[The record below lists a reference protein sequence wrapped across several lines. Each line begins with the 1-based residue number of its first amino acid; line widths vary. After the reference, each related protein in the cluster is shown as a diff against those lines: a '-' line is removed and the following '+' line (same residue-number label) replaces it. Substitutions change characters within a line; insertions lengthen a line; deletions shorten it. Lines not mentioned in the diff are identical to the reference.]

1 MNFLR
6 SWDAYGVPISFSF
19 HGQDSCKTL
28 VGSFFTIVTRAII
41 AALLLAQF
49 LQVYNRQYE
58 LNRTFT
64 VEDVINN
71 PTTYKMDTSNFNVAL
86 RVKTSDKA
94 LQADLRRYFRVVLL
108 FEKNMYV
115 DQSLKTYYTD
125 SMEAPRCGDDGFLL
139 TETDKKTYDFS
150 EFYCIPP
157 GYYNA
162 TISGQW
168 TSFKNEN
175 IAMVVRSC

>member
-1 MNFLR
+1 MSKKGLVDSGLDYIR

-19 HGQDSCKTL
+19 HGQESCKTL
-28 VGSFFTIVTRAII
+28 IGSFFTILSRTLVAT
-41 AALLLAQF
+41 LLLTQF
-49 LQVYNRQYE
+49 ISIYAREYE
-58 LNRTFT
+58 LNRTFR

-86 RVKTSDKA
+86 RVKTSDPE

-108 FEKNMYV
+108 FEKNRYIN
-115 DQSLKTYYTD
+115 QSLNTYYTD
-125 SMEAPRCGDDGFLL
+125 AMEAPRCGEDGFFL
-139 TETDKKTYDFS
+139 TETDKKTYDFR

-162 TISGQW
+162 TISG
-168 TSFKNEN
+168 
-175 IAMVVRSC
+175 